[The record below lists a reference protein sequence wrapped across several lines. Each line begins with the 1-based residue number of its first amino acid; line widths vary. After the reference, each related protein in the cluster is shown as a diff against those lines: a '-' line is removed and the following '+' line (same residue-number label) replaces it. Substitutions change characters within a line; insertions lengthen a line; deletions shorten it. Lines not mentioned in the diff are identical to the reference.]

1 MCADMT
7 LSSLVIIV
15 LSWVLWCWHTLASQH
30 LRHKKYC
37 KQKTPSCYMYSRN
50 LFVLDF
56 ARRFFVSCAQIF
68 EAYAVRTLIK
78 FGCDWR
84 KIGRK
89 GKCMKDSEST
99 YTILTALLFSANMIV
114 TVFANIIQY

>member
-1 MCADMT
+1 MDIRSGC
-7 LSSLVIIV
+7 
-15 LSWVLWCWHTLASQH
+15 
-30 LRHKKYC
+30 
-37 KQKTPSCYMYSRN
+37 SCVWEIYNMYSQN

-89 GKCMKDSEST
+89 GKCMKDSRVHF
-99 YTILTALLFSANMIV
+99 YVLPGIFLCLILRKDFGEYIF
-114 TVFANIIQY
+114 TVL

>member
-1 MCADMT
+1 MFD
-7 LSSLVIIV
+7 
-15 LSWVLWCWHTLASQH
+15 W
-30 LRHKKYC
+30 
-37 KQKTPSCYMYSRN
+37 N
-50 LFVLDF
+50 LYVPDFV
-56 ARRFFVSCAQIF
+56 RGFFVICVQIF

-99 YTILTALLFSANMIV
+99 YIILTALLFSANMIV
-114 TVFANIIQY
+114 TIFANIIQY

>member
-1 MCADMT
+1 
-7 LSSLVIIV
+7 
-15 LSWVLWCWHTLASQH
+15 
-30 LRHKKYC
+30 
-37 KQKTPSCYMYSRN
+37 MYARN

-56 ARRFFVSCAQIF
+56 ARGFFVICAQIF

-99 YTILTALLFSANMIV
+99 YIILTALLFSANMIV
-114 TVFANIIQY
+114 TIFANIIQY